1 MFKRKR
7 VQAAVIAFCMVMT
20 LAPGPVFSQGTGGN
34 CGING
39 DNVKWSYE
47 DGHLS
52 ITGSGYMRAYT
63 EASKAPWYNKYS
75 DYIVSVSIESGIT
88 NIGDYSFFWCD
99 KLESV
104 TIPDSV
110 TNIGNYAFSECGNL
124 ASVTIP
130 NSVTSIGDSAFQN
143 CDRLTGVTIPSNVI
157 SIGESAFSSCD
168 NLTSVTIQNGTKSI
182 GTFAFSGCGNLE
194 SITLPNSVVSIG
206 DNAFDATACYNEWWY
221 NSAKYNVLYIG
232 NHLIKADSQVLNDGI
247 PKGSISDQY
256 AIKPGTKT
264 IADYAF
270 IGCDELKSITIP
282 DSVVSIGNYA
292 FESCSGLTGMAIPEN
307 VIRIGN
313 CAFQTCIGL
322 TNISV
327 ADGNSAYCSENGIL
341 YNKEK
346 TEIICFPKN
355 KSDNSF
361 EIPDGITAIVD
372 GAFERCWNLTNVT
385 IPNGVKTIG
394 DDAFNYCRALT
405 SITIPDGVT
414 SIGNYTFFNC
424 SSLTS
429 VTIPNSVTSIGEY
442 AFNKCNK
449 LKNVNYIG
457 SKEDWGTIDKGE
469 DHSISDSIITY
480 CKGIKAV
487 QLNSGKIAVE
497 PINTEIGKTVIL
509 ALYNGDKFVDMQ
521 FGIYDGEE
529 IQFKTDKIYTRAKAM
544 VWESLESMIPVCGA
558 KTAE

>member
-1 MFKRKR
+1 MK
-7 VQAAVIAFCMVMT
+7 QYSLT
-20 LAPGPVFSQGTGGN
+20 SP
-34 CGING
+34 
-39 DNVKWSYE
+39 
-47 DGHLS
+47 
-52 ITGSGYMRAYT
+52 
-63 EASKAPWYNKYS
+63 APWDS
-75 DYIVSVSIESGIT
+75 FCEDIVSLNIESGVES
-88 NIGDYSFFWCD
+88 IGSYAFYYC
-99 KLESV
+99 KGLINV
-104 TIPDSV
+104 KIPDSV
-110 TNIGNYAFSECGNL
+110 TTIGEYAFLECVSL

-130 NSVTSIGDSAFQN
+130 NSVTNISKGSFQN
-143 CDRLTGVTIPSNVI
+143 CDCLTGVTIPGNVI
-157 SIGESAFSSCD
+157 NIDEYAFSSC
-168 NLTSVTIQNGTKSI
+168 NSLTNVTIQNGTKSI
-182 GTFAFSGCGNLE
+182 GIFAFSGCRNLNN
-194 SITLPNSVVSIG
+194 ITLPDSVVSIG
-206 DNAFDATACYNEWWY
+206 DNAFQYTGLYNDDSEWE
-221 NSAKYNVLYIG
+221 VLYIG
-232 NHLIKADSQVLNDGI
+232 NHLIKANTN
-247 PKGSISDQY
+247 ISGDY
-256 AIKPGTKT
+256 NIKPGTKT
-264 IADYAF
+264 IADCAF
-270 IGCDELKSITIP
+270 YYCDSLTEITIP
-282 DSVVSIGNYA
+282 DSVVSIGNHV
-292 FESCSGLTGMAIPEN
+292 FELCSGLTEMTIPESVTN
-307 VIRIGN
+307 IGDY
-313 CAFQTCIGL
+313 AFQSCIGL

-361 EIPDGITAIVD
+361 EIPDGITAIAD

-457 SKEDWGTIDKGE
+457 SETDWVGIDKGTNY
-469 DHSISDSIITY
+469 SIPDSIITY

-487 QLNSGKIAVE
+487 QLNSRKIAVE
-497 PINTEIGKTVIL
+497 PINTEKDKTVIL

-521 FGIYDGEE
+521 FGIYVGKE
-529 IQFKTDKIYTRAKAM
+529 ITFETDKTYTRAKAM
-544 VWESLESMIPVCGA
+544 VWESLESMIPVCVA

>member
-63 EASKAPWYNKYS
+63 EASNAPWYNKYS

-130 NSVTSIGDSAFQN
+130 NSVTNIGDSAFQN

-182 GTFAFSGCGNLE
+182 GTFAFSGCRNLNN
-194 SITLPNSVVSIG
+194 ITLPDSVVSIG

-292 FESCSGLTGMAIPEN
+292 FESCSGLTGMAIPKN

-361 EIPDGITAIVD
+361 EIPDGITTISD

-457 SKEDWGTIDKGE
+457 SKEDWGDIDKGE
-469 DHSISDSIITY
+469 NHSISDSIITY

-487 QLNSGKIAVE
+487 QLNSGNIAVE
-497 PINTEIGKTVIL
+497 PINTEKGKTVIL

-521 FGIYDGEE
+521 FGIYNGTKITFE
-529 IQFKTDKIYTRAKAM
+529 TDKTYTHAKAM
-544 VWESLESMIPVCGA
+544 IWESLESMIPVCGA

>member
-7 VQAAVIAFCMVMT
+7 VKAAVIAFCMVMT

-39 DNVKWSYE
+39 DNAKWSYE

-63 EASKAPWYNKYS
+63 EASNAPWYNKYS

-130 NSVTSIGDSAFQN
+130 NSVTSIGDSAFQS

-361 EIPDGITAIVD
+361 EIPDGITTISD

-457 SKEDWGTIDKGE
+457 SKEDWGDIDKGE
-469 DHSISDSIITY
+469 NHSISDSIITY

-487 QLNSGKIAVE
+487 QLNSGNIAVE
-497 PINTEIGKTVIL
+497 PINTEKGKTVIL

-521 FGIYDGEE
+521 FGIYNGTKITFE
-529 IQFKTDKIYTRAKAM
+529 TDKTYTHAKAM
-544 VWESLESMIPVCGA
+544 IWESLESMIPVCGA

>member
-20 LAPGPVFSQGTGGN
+20 LVSMPVFARVTSGKCGETVSYSYDFSTNALTITGTG
-34 CGING
+34 
-39 DNVKWSYE
+39 DMKQYS
-47 DGHLS
+47 LTS
-52 ITGSGYMRAYT
+52 P
-63 EASKAPWYNKYS
+63 APWDS
-75 DYIVSVSIESGIT
+75 FCEDIVSLNIESGVES
-88 NIGDYSFFWCD
+88 IGSYAFYYC
-99 KLESV
+99 KGLINV
-104 TIPDSV
+104 KIPDSV
-110 TNIGNYAFSECGNL
+110 TTIGEYAFLECVSL
-124 ASVTIP
+124 ASVTIS
-130 NSVTSIGDSAFQN
+130 NSVTTISKGSFQN
-143 CDRLTGVTIPSNVI
+143 CTGLTNVTIPGNVI

-182 GTFAFSGCGNLE
+182 GTFAFSGCRNLNN
-194 SITLPNSVVSIG
+194 ITLPDSVVSIG
-206 DNAFDATACYNEWWY
+206 DNAFQYTGLYNDDSEWE
-221 NSAKYNVLYIG
+221 VLYIG
-232 NHLIKADSQVLNDGI
+232 NHLIKADDGALN
-247 PKGSISDQY
+247 KGNISDY

-292 FESCSGLTGMAIPEN
+292 FKSCSGLTGMAIPKN

-361 EIPDGITAIVD
+361 EIPDGITTISD

-385 IPNGVKTIG
+385 IPKGVKTIG

-457 SKEDWGTIDKGE
+457 SKEDWGDIYKGE
-469 DHSISDSIITY
+469 NHSISDSIITY

-487 QLNSGKIAVE
+487 QLNSGNIAVE
-497 PINTEIGKTVIL
+497 PINTEKGKTVIL

-521 FGIYDGEE
+521 FGIYNGTKITFE
-529 IQFKTDKIYTRAKAM
+529 TDKTYTHAKAM

>member
-20 LAPGPVFSQGTGGN
+20 LVSMPVFAQVTSGKCGETVSYSYDFSTNALTITGTG
-34 CGING
+34 
-39 DNVKWSYE
+39 DMKQYS
-47 DGHLS
+47 LTS
-52 ITGSGYMRAYT
+52 P
-63 EASKAPWYNKYS
+63 APWDS
-75 DYIVSVSIESGIT
+75 FCEDIVSLNIESGVESIGSYAFYYCKGLINVKIPDSVTTIGEYAFLECVSLASVTISNSVTTISKGSFQNCTGLT
-88 NIGDYSFFWCD
+88 N
-99 KLESV
+99 V

-110 TNIGNYAFSECGNL
+110 INIDEY
-124 ASVTIP
+124 
-130 NSVTSIGDSAFQN
+130 
-143 CDRLTGVTIPSNVI
+143 
-157 SIGESAFSSCD
+157 AFSSC
-168 NLTSVTIQNGTKSI
+168 NSLTNVTIQNGTKSI
-182 GTFAFSGCGNLE
+182 GTFAFSDCRNLNN
-194 SITLPNSVVSIG
+194 ITLPDSVVSIG
-206 DNAFDATACYNEWWY
+206 DNAFQYTGLYNDDSEWE
-221 NSAKYNVLYIG
+221 VLYIG
-232 NHLIKADSQVLNDGI
+232 NHLIKADDWALN
-247 PKGSISDQY
+247 KGNISDY

-292 FESCSGLTGMAIPEN
+292 FESCSSLTGMAIPEN

-361 EIPDGITAIVD
+361 EIPNGITTISD

-457 SKEDWGTIDKGE
+457 SKEDWGDIDKGE
-469 DHSISDSIITY
+469 NHSISDSIITY

-487 QLNSGKIAVE
+487 QLNSGNIAVE
-497 PINTEIGKTVIL
+497 PINTEKGKTVIL

-521 FGIYDGEE
+521 FGIYNGTKITFE
-529 IQFKTDKIYTRAKAM
+529 TDKTYTRAKAM

>member
-20 LAPGPVFSQGTGGN
+20 LVSMPVFAQVTSGKCGETVSYSYDFSTNALTITGTG
-34 CGING
+34 
-39 DNVKWSYE
+39 DMKQYS
-47 DGHLS
+47 LTS
-52 ITGSGYMRAYT
+52 P
-63 EASKAPWYNKYS
+63 APWDS
-75 DYIVSVSIESGIT
+75 FCEDIVNLNIESGVES
-88 NIGDYSFFWCD
+88 IGSYAFYYC
-99 KLESV
+99 KGLINV
-104 TIPDSV
+104 KIPDSV
-110 TNIGNYAFSECGNL
+110 TTIGEYAFLECVSL
-124 ASVTIP
+124 ASVTIS
-130 NSVTSIGDSAFQN
+130 NSVTTISKGSFQN
-143 CDRLTGVTIPSNVI
+143 CTGLTNVTIPGSVI

-182 GTFAFSGCGNLE
+182 GTFAFSGCRNLNN
-194 SITLPNSVVSIG
+194 ITLPDSVVSIG
-206 DNAFDATACYNEWWY
+206 DNAFQYTGLYNDDSEWE
-221 NSAKYNVLYIG
+221 VLYIG
-232 NHLIKADSQVLNDGI
+232 NHLIKADDWALN
-247 PKGSISDQY
+247 KGNISDY

-292 FESCSGLTGMAIPEN
+292 FKSCSGLTGMAIPKN

-322 TNISV
+322 KNISV

-361 EIPDGITAIVD
+361 EIPDGITTISD

-394 DDAFNYCRALT
+394 GDAFNYCRALT

-449 LKNVNYIG
+449 LKNANYIG
-457 SKEDWGTIDKGE
+457 SKEDWGDIYKGE
-469 DHSISDSIITY
+469 NHSISDSIITY

-487 QLNSGKIAVE
+487 QLNSGNIAVE
-497 PINTEIGKTVIL
+497 PINTEKGKTVIL

-521 FGIYDGEE
+521 FGIYNGTKITFE
-529 IQFKTDKIYTRAKAM
+529 TDKTYTHAKAM

>member
-1 MFKRKR
+1 MFKRKQ
-7 VQAAVIAFCMVMT
+7 VQAVVIAFCMVMT
-20 LAPGPVFSQGTGGN
+20 LVSMPVFAQVTSGKCGETVSYSYDFSTNALTITGTG
-34 CGING
+34 
-39 DNVKWSYE
+39 DMKQYS
-47 DGHLS
+47 LTS
-52 ITGSGYMRAYT
+52 P
-63 EASKAPWYNKYS
+63 APWDS
-75 DYIVSVSIESGIT
+75 FCEDIVSLNIESGVKS
-88 NIGDYSFFWCD
+88 IGSYAFYYC
-99 KLESV
+99 KGLINV
-104 TIPDSV
+104 KIPDSV
-110 TNIGNYAFSECGNL
+110 TTIGEYAFLECVSL

-130 NSVTSIGDSAFQN
+130 NSVTNISKGSFQN
-143 CDRLTGVTIPSNVI
+143 CDCLTGVTIPSNVI
-157 SIGESAFSSCD
+157 NIDEYAFSSC
-168 NLTSVTIQNGTKSI
+168 NSLTNVTIQNGTKSI
-182 GTFAFSGCGNLE
+182 GIFAFSGCRNLNN
-194 SITLPNSVVSIG
+194 ITLPDSVVSIG
-206 DNAFDATACYNEWWY
+206 DNAFQYTGLYNDDSEWE
-221 NSAKYNVLYIG
+221 VLYIG
-232 NHLIKADSQVLNDGI
+232 NHLIKANTN
-247 PKGSISDQY
+247 ISGDY
-256 AIKPGTKT
+256 NIKPGTKT
-264 IADYAF
+264 IADCAF
-270 IGCDELKSITIP
+270 YYCDSLTEITIP
-282 DSVVSIGNYA
+282 DSVVSIGNHV
-292 FESCSGLTGMAIPEN
+292 FELCSGLTEMTIPESVTN
-307 VIRIGN
+307 IGDY
-313 CAFQTCIGL
+313 AFQSCIGL

-361 EIPDGITAIVD
+361 EIPDCITAIAD
-372 GAFERCWNLTNVT
+372 GAFERCWNLTNIT

-457 SKEDWGTIDKGE
+457 SETDWVGIDKGTNY
-469 DHSISDSIITY
+469 SIPDSIITY

-497 PINTEIGKTVIL
+497 PINTKKGKTVIL

-521 FGIYDGEE
+521 FGIYDGKE
-529 IQFKTDKIYTRAKAM
+529 ITFETDKTYTRAKAM
-544 VWESLESMIPVCGA
+544 VWESLDSMIPVCGA

>member
-1 MFKRKR
+1 
-7 VQAAVIAFCMVMT
+7 
-20 LAPGPVFSQGTGGN
+20 
-34 CGING
+34 
-39 DNVKWSYE
+39 
-47 DGHLS
+47 
-52 ITGSGYMRAYT
+52 
-63 EASKAPWYNKYS
+63 
-75 DYIVSVSIESGIT
+75 
-88 NIGDYSFFWCD
+88 
-99 KLESV
+99 
-104 TIPDSV
+104 
-110 TNIGNYAFSECGNL
+110 
-124 ASVTIP
+124 
-130 NSVTSIGDSAFQN
+130 
-143 CDRLTGVTIPSNVI
+143 
-157 SIGESAFSSCD
+157 
-168 NLTSVTIQNGTKSI
+168 
-182 GTFAFSGCGNLE
+182 
-194 SITLPNSVVSIG
+194 
-206 DNAFDATACYNEWWY
+206 
-221 NSAKYNVLYIG
+221 
-232 NHLIKADSQVLNDGI
+232 
-247 PKGSISDQY
+247 
-256 AIKPGTKT
+256 
-264 IADYAF
+264 
-270 IGCDELKSITIP
+270 
-282 DSVVSIGNYA
+282 
-292 FESCSGLTGMAIPEN
+292 MAIPEN

-361 EIPDGITAIVD
+361 EILDGITTISD

-469 DHSISDSIITY
+469 NHSISDSIITY

-487 QLNSGKIAVE
+487 QLNSGNIAVE
-497 PINTEIGKTVIL
+497 PINTEKGKTVIL

-521 FGIYDGEE
+521 FDIYDGEE
-529 IQFKTDKIYTRAKAM
+529 IQFETDKIYTRAKAM
-544 VWESLESMIPVCGA
+544 VWESLDCMIPVCGA
-558 KTAE
+558 KTAK

>member
-20 LAPGPVFSQGTGGN
+20 LVSMPVFAQVTSGKCGETVSYSYDFSTNALTITGTG
-34 CGING
+34 
-39 DNVKWSYE
+39 DMKQYS
-47 DGHLS
+47 LTS
-52 ITGSGYMRAYT
+52 P
-63 EASKAPWYNKYS
+63 APWDS
-75 DYIVSVSIESGIT
+75 FCEDIVNLNIESGVES
-88 NIGDYSFFWCD
+88 IGSYAFYYC
-99 KLESV
+99 KGLINV
-104 TIPDSV
+104 KIPDSV
-110 TNIGNYAFSECGNL
+110 TTIGEYAFLECVSL
-124 ASVTIP
+124 ASVTIS
-130 NSVTSIGDSAFQN
+130 NSVTTISKGSFQN
-143 CDRLTGVTIPSNVI
+143 CTGLTNVTIPGSVI

-182 GTFAFSGCGNLE
+182 GTFAFSGCRNLNN
-194 SITLPNSVVSIG
+194 ITLPDSVVSIG
-206 DNAFDATACYNEWWY
+206 DNAFQYTGLYNDDSEWE
-221 NSAKYNVLYIG
+221 VLYIG
-232 NHLIKADSQVLNDGI
+232 NHLIKADDWALN
-247 PKGSISDQY
+247 KGNISDY

-292 FESCSGLTGMAIPEN
+292 FKSCSGLTGMAIPKN

-322 TNISV
+322 KNISV

-361 EIPDGITAIVD
+361 EIPDGITTISD

-394 DDAFNYCRALT
+394 GDAFNYCRALT

-449 LKNVNYIG
+449 LKNANYIG
-457 SKEDWGTIDKGE
+457 SKEDWGDIYKGE
-469 DHSISDSIITY
+469 NHSISDSIITY

-487 QLNSGKIAVE
+487 QLNSGNIAVE
-497 PINTEIGKTVIL
+497 PINTEKGKTVIL

-521 FGIYDGEE
+521 FGIYNGTKITFE
-529 IQFKTDKIYTRAKAM
+529 TDKIYTRAKAM

>member
-7 VQAAVIAFCMVMT
+7 VQAVVISFCMVMT
-20 LAPGPVFSQGTGGN
+20 LVSMPVFAQVTSGKCGETVSYLYDFSTNALTITGTG
-34 CGING
+34 
-39 DNVKWSYE
+39 DMKQYS
-47 DGHLS
+47 LTS
-52 ITGSGYMRAYT
+52 P
-63 EASKAPWYNKYS
+63 APWDS
-75 DYIVSVSIESGIT
+75 FCEDIVSLNIESGVESIGSYAFYYCNGLI
-88 NIGDYSFFWCD
+88 NIKIS
-99 KLESV
+99 ESV
-104 TIPDSV
+104 T
-110 TNIGNYAFSECGNL
+110 TIGEYAFLECVSL
-124 ASVTIP
+124 ASVTIS
-130 NSVTSIGDSAFQN
+130 NSVTTISKGSFQN
-143 CDRLTGVTIPSNVI
+143 CT
-157 SIGESAFSSCD
+157 
-168 NLTSVTIQNGTKSI
+168 
-182 GTFAFSGCGNLE
+182 
-194 SITLPNSVVSIG
+194 
-206 DNAFDATACYNEWWY
+206 
-221 NSAKYNVLYIG
+221 
-232 NHLIKADSQVLNDGI
+232 
-247 PKGSISDQY
+247 
-256 AIKPGTKT
+256 
-264 IADYAF
+264 
-270 IGCDELKSITIP
+270 
-282 DSVVSIGNYA
+282 
-292 FESCSGLTGMAIPEN
+292 
-307 VIRIGN
+307 
-313 CAFQTCIGL
+313 GL

-327 ADGNSAYCSENGIL
+327 ADGNSAYCSENDIL

-361 EIPDGITAIVD
+361 EIPDGITAIAD

-497 PINTEIGKTVIL
+497 PINTEKGKTVIL

-529 IQFKTDKIYTRAKAM
+529 IQFETDKTYTRAKAM

>member
-20 LAPGPVFSQGTGGN
+20 LVSMPVFAQVTSGKCGETVSYSYDFSTNALTITGTG
-34 CGING
+34 
-39 DNVKWSYE
+39 DMKQYS
-47 DGHLS
+47 LTS
-52 ITGSGYMRAYT
+52 P
-63 EASKAPWYNKYS
+63 APWDS
-75 DYIVSVSIESGIT
+75 FCEDIVNLNIESGVES
-88 NIGDYSFFWCD
+88 IGSYAFYYC
-99 KLESV
+99 KGLINV
-104 TIPDSV
+104 KIPDSV
-110 TNIGNYAFSECGNL
+110 TTIGEYAFLECVSL
-124 ASVTIP
+124 ASVTIS
-130 NSVTSIGDSAFQN
+130 NSVTTISKGSFQN
-143 CDRLTGVTIPSNVI
+143 CTGLTNVTIPGNVI

-182 GTFAFSGCGNLE
+182 GTFAFSGCRNLNN
-194 SITLPNSVVSIG
+194 ITLPDSVVSIG
-206 DNAFDATACYNEWWY
+206 DNAFQYTGFYNDDSEWE
-221 NSAKYNVLYIG
+221 VLYIG
-232 NHLIKADSQVLNDGI
+232 NHLIKADDGALN
-247 PKGSISDQY
+247 KGNISDY

-292 FESCSGLTGMAIPEN
+292 FESCSGLTGMAIPKN

-361 EIPDGITAIVD
+361 EIPDGITTISD

-405 SITIPDGVT
+405 SIIIPDGVT

-457 SKEDWGTIDKGE
+457 SKEDWGDIDKGE
-469 DHSISDSIITY
+469 NHSISDSIITY

-487 QLNSGKIAVE
+487 QLNSGNIAVE
-497 PINTEIGKTVIL
+497 PINTEKGKTVIL
-509 ALYNGDKFVDMQ
+509 VLYNGDKFVDMQ
-521 FGIYDGEE
+521 FGIYNGTKITFE
-529 IQFKTDKIYTRAKAM
+529 TDKTYTHAKAM

>member
-1 MFKRKR
+1 MFKMKR
-7 VQAAVIAFCMVMT
+7 VWAAVTVLCMLMT
-20 LAPGPVFSQGTGGN
+20 LISLTAFAENPYEGSCGKNLNWTYDTEKRTLTISGN
-34 CGING
+34 GAMPNYPASSTAGSIASWLNSTVIKSNLEKVEISNG
-39 DNVKWSYE
+39 VT
-47 DGHLS
+47 S
-52 ITGSGYMRAYT
+52 IGEYAFYYCQNL
-63 EASKAPWYNKYS
+63 K
-75 DYIVSVSIESGIT
+75 
-88 NIGDYSFFWCD
+88 
-99 KLESV
+99 SV

-110 TNIGNYAFSECGNL
+110 TSIGEGAFYYCTALTSI
-124 ASVTIP
+124 TIP
-130 NSVTSIGDSAFQN
+130 GSVTSIGKEAFSWCN
-143 CDRLTGVTIPSNVI
+143 GITSIEIPGSVT
-157 SIGESAFSSCD
+157 SIGEYAFSSCD
-168 NLTSVTIQNGTKSI
+168 KLTSVTIQNGAKNI
-182 GTFAFSGCGNLE
+182 GTFAFSGCVNLE
-194 SITLPNSVVSIG
+194 NITLPDSVVSIG
-206 DNAFDATACYNEWWY
+206 DNAFKRTRLYNDDSEWE
-221 NSAKYNVLYIG
+221 VLYIG
-232 NHLIKADSQVLNDGI
+232 NHLIKADDWALN
-247 PKGSISDQY
+247 KGNISDY
-256 AIKPGTKT
+256 VIKPGTKT

-292 FESCSGLTGMAIPEN
+292 FESCSGLTGMAIPKN

-361 EIPDGITAIVD
+361 EIPDGITTISD

-394 DDAFNYCRALT
+394 GDAFNYCRALT

-449 LKNVNYIG
+449 LKNANYIG
-457 SKEDWGTIDKGE
+457 SKEDWGDIYKGE
-469 DHSISDSIITY
+469 NHSISDSIITY

-487 QLNSGKIAVE
+487 QLNSGNIAVE
-497 PINTEIGKTVIL
+497 PINTEKGKTVIL

-521 FGIYDGEE
+521 FGIYNGTKITFE
-529 IQFKTDKIYTRAKAM
+529 TDKTYTHAKAM